1 MEELNEAYN
10 YLMQIRKAESQIK
23 RLEMKARELRSCLLP
38 GAIRYDKD
46 RVQSTPED
54 KLLEIMAEVDECERK
69 AEAKRVE
76 KARLVEEITG
86 TIEMLEDENEKTVL
100 TTFFVARESMSQA
113 AEAISYS
120 LRRAYYF
127 RKQGMLHLGSML
139 KSANIAK

>member
-10 YLMQIRKAESQIK
+10 YLMQVRRTESQIK
-23 RLEMKARELRSCLLP
+23 RLEMKAKELRSCLLP
-38 GAIRYDKD
+38 GAIRYDTDK
-46 RVQSTPED
+46 VMNTPQD
-54 KLLEIMAEVDECERK
+54 KLSEIMAEVDEIERNIQ
-69 AEAKRVE
+69 AKKVE
-76 KARLVEEITG
+76 KARLVEEITS
-86 TIEMLEDENEKTVL
+86 TIEELEDENEKTVL
-100 TTFFVARESMSQA
+100 TAFFVARESMNQA